1 MRRLTKALLAVVL
14 LTFVATHVAVAGGYY
29 GGHYRGYHGG
39 YKHHGH
45 HKYDSGDVGL
55 ALGLGLLFG
64 TVLGHAMSQ
73 PRHGYYYAPRRYP
86 PHRYHRRY
94 YNEEYEQPRVVYREV
109 VPSYRA
115 AMPASR
121 LRCLQERE
129 YQTTVVIDGKEV
141 EAYGTACLQPD
152 GSWRRGA
159 AKLVPDY

>member
-1 MRRLTKALLAVVL
+1 MRRLAKMLLAVVL
-14 LTFVATHVAVAGGYY
+14 SAFIATNIATAGGYY

-39 YKHHGH
+39 YNDHGH

-55 ALGLGLLFG
+55 ALGFGLLFG
-64 TVLGHAMSQ
+64 TVLGHAMSE
-73 PRHGYYYAPRRYP
+73 PRHDYYYAPRVYR
-86 PHRYHRRY
+86 PHRHHYH
-94 YNEEYEQPRVVYREV
+94 EYDQPRVVYREV
-109 VPSYRA
+109 VPSYRTTT
-115 AMPASR
+115 PSS
-121 LRCLQERE
+121 RCLQERE